1 MAMLQRGEEDQG
13 WIWVRV
19 EDRSTLRP
27 HIQPFVSH
35 CGASLECMRELPQ
48 NPTNSTIC
56 GTTNHCSDVCRPPPH
71 PSPSR
76 CAGVYI
82 HRKCKGSLTGG
93 WADAKRRGVS
103 SELSMS
109 GRYPLAGGV
118 GCGAMREEK
127 HKAKFDSTGRSRLT
141 RRLGWYRCGATGR

>member
-1 MAMLQRGEEDQG
+1 MGMGVASLT
-13 WIWVRV
+13 V
-19 EDRSTLRP
+19 
-27 HIQPFVSH
+27 
-35 CGASLECMRELPQ
+35 GASVTQ
-48 NPTNSTIC
+48 TNEAPR
-56 GTTNHCSDVCRPPPH
+56 SDPNL
-71 PSPSR
+71 
-76 CAGVYI
+76 
-82 HRKCKGSLTGG
+82 KCKGSLTGG